1 LKAAKVIVGLLAVF
15 VSMPI
20 GLYLQY
26 KILTLVQATD
36 VMWLLFWI
44 NIPVLILFQIISKV
58 AESVRD

>member
-1 LKAAKVIVGLLAVF
+1 MKAAKVIVGLLAVF

>member
-1 LKAAKVIVGLLAVF
+1 MKALKVIVGLLAIF